1 MSVNLRTA
9 RRQAAAMAAALPA
22 LMPTVHAAP
31 APGTP
36 TGAPALQSEADC
48 AKLTGRT
55 VSAAAI
61 GLPTRGAVVLK
72 ATSMPATGTGVA
84 AVGPYCKVEGQIAP
98 VDRKAPPISFQ
109 LNLPAQWN
117 GKGLMFGGG
126 GYNGTVATGGTSSIT
141 RNGSTITLTG
151 NVPAGPVDQ
160 RAPLS
165 RGYATFG
172 SDSGHQ
178 AGLYGSRD
186 GSFGANEEA
195 RRNFAGDALK
205 KTRDTAADLI
215 KAYYGRDA
223 QRTYFAGGSTGGREA
238 LLAVGRWPRD
248 FDGAIALYPAWNAAV
263 LNLHFGRM
271 TRALAQPGAFP
282 GLLQRQALYKAALQA
297 CDPLDGVEDG
307 LISNQAACDA
317 GFDPATA
324 TLGDQPL
331 RCAAGTTGDACLTD
345 AQIAAFKV
353 LNSPTVPTFAL
364 PSGEKSYPGLTTWGT
379 DFGFTA
385 PNPAQSAVLT
395 LGLGTDAPSAYPM
408 TPVRLASLTGVATS
422 PPYGSTFWDQWVR
435 YFVTD
440 DTMFNALALDPER
453 PGVWQQRIV
462 QLIELQDA
470 NRSDFSAFRA
480 RGGKLL
486 LAHGVH
492 DALVSNR
499 ATQQFVAR
507 VRRAMGE
514 AATADFLRYYEI
526 PGYGHSVSNQF
537 GAAWDSLTALEN
549 WVERGVAPVNQVVM
563 DTVGVPDRTRPL
575 CEYPAWPRYQG
586 TGDVNQAS
594 SFTCATR

>member
-1 MSVNLRTA
+1 MPQTLRPT
-9 RRQAAAMAAALPA
+9 RRRRAAAVAAALPA
-22 LMPTVHAAP
+22 LMLAAHAGP
-31 APGTP
+31 ARAA
-36 TGAPALQSEADC
+36 TGGDPALAPQADC
-48 AKLTGRT
+48 AGLQGRN
-55 VSAAAI
+55 VSATSI
-61 GLPTRGAVVLK
+61 GLPTRGAIVLK
-72 ATSMPATGTGVA
+72 ATPMPASGTGAA
-84 AVGPYCKVEGQIAP
+84 AVGAYCKVEGQIAP

-109 LNLPAQWN
+109 LNLPAHWN
-117 GKGLMFGGG
+117 GKGLMYGGG
-126 GYNGTVATGGTSSIT
+126 GYSGTVPNAA
-141 RNGSTITLTG
+141 G

-160 RAPLS
+160 PLPLA
-165 RGYATFG
+165 RGYAVFG

-178 AGLYGSRD
+178 SLRPPAGASRD
-186 GSFGANEEA
+186 GSFGANLEA

-205 KTRDTAADLI
+205 KTRDTAVALI
-215 KAYYGRDA
+215 KAYYGREV

-238 LLAVGRWPRD
+238 LLAVERWPRD

-282 GLLQRQALYKAALQA
+282 GLPQRQALYKAALQA
-297 CDPLDGVEDG
+297 CDALDGVEDG
-307 LISNQAACDA
+307 LISHQAACDA
-317 GFDPATA
+317 SFDPATA
-324 TLGDQPL
+324 TVGDQPL
-331 RCAAGTTGDACLTD
+331 RCAPGTSGDGCLTD

-353 LNSPTVPTFAL
+353 LNTPTVPTFPL
-364 PSGEKSYPGLTTWGT
+364 PSGEKNYPGLTTWGT
-379 DFGFTA
+379 DFGFAA

-408 TPVRLASLTGVATS
+408 TGVALNSLTGVSTS

-470 NRSDFSAFRA
+470 NRTDFSVFRA

-507 VRRAMGE
+507 VRKTMGD
-514 AATADFLRYYEI
+514 AATASFLRYYEI

-549 WVERGVAPVNQVVM
+549 WVERGVAPMNQVVA
-563 DTVGVPDRTRPL
+563 DTVGVPGRTRPL
-575 CEYPAWPRYQG
+575 CEYPSWPRYQG
-586 TGDVNQAS
+586 TGDVNQAA
-594 SFTCATR
+594 SFSCATR